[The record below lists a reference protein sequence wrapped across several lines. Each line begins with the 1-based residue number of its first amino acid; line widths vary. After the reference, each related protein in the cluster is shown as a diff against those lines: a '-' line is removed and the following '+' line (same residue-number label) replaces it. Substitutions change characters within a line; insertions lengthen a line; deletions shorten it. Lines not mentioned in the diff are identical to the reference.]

1 MAKFGIGQAVRR
13 VEDHRFLTG
22 QGRYVDDLSLPGM
35 CHGVVVLSPHA
46 HARIRAVDV
55 SKAKAASGVLAVLTG
70 ADVAADKL
78 GAFTAAM
85 MPEDLGAPKGHRIH
99 QQVLQSEKARFV
111 GDRVAFVVA
120 ETEAQAR
127 DAAEMVEVDYETL
140 PAVAL
145 LEDAVKDGAP
155 KVWDDNPNGNVAF
168 VLAFGDQ
175 AATDAAF
182 AKAKHVVKL
191 RMENN
196 RLTPVSMEPRTAIGD
211 YSAADDSYTL
221 YTSSQNPHGVRMEMA
236 GIFHVNENQVRV
248 VAPDVGGG
256 FGLKG
261 GAFPDDALALWASRR
276 LRRPVKWVATRSESM
291 MTDHTGRDLVNHGE
305 LALDENGKI
314 LAIRQQSLFQ
324 VGAYF
329 VGPGMVTGLFSLRFI
344 PEAYDVQTM
353 HIMTKGLFTNTP
365 QAGPYRGAGRPEAA
379 YFTERMIEHAAREI
393 GMDPAE
399 IRRRNLIP
407 PEKLPYNTPTFY
419 TYDSGEFVRVLD
431 KCIAL
436 ADWKGYAKRKK
447 ETEKH
452 GKLRGRSVCY
462 YIEFGG
468 IFNDRM
474 DIRFDPG
481 GTVTILGGTH
491 SHGQGHATVFAQL
504 VHEFLGVPFESIR
517 YVQGDTAQVPFGR
530 GTYGA
535 RSAVVGG
542 SSLRYAADAVIEKA
556 KPMAAAMMEA
566 DAGDIEF
573 QDGNFKVAGTDK
585 AIPLTEVAKAS
596 FAPMGPMTRF
606 GIGLEGSGSYSPE
619 PPSHPNGAHAV
630 EVEIDPDTGE
640 VTVDRYVMVDDL
652 GQVLNPMIVN
662 GQQHGGVAQGIG
674 QALYEHAVYDRD
686 TAQLVTGSFMDY
698 VMPRADMLPHFEIA
712 LEEVPCKTN
721 PIGVKGIGESGTIG
735 APPVVINAVIDAL
748 SPLGIDRIDM
758 PATPSKVW
766 HAIQGARNGNGAA
779 KHS

>member
-13 VEDHRFLTG
+13 VEDQRFLTG
-22 QGRYVDDLSLPGM
+22 AGRYVDDITLPGL
-35 CHGVVVLSPHA
+35 CHGVVLLSPHA
-46 HARIRAVDV
+46 HARIKKVDTA
-55 SKAKAASGVLAVLTG
+55 KAKAAPGVLLVLT
-70 ADVAADKL
+70 AADLASEKL
-78 GAFTAAM
+78 GSFTAGM
-85 MPEDLGAPKGHRIH
+85 MPEDIGGPKGHRIH
-99 QQVLQSEKARFV
+99 QTLLQSDKVRFV

-120 ETEAQAR
+120 ETQAQAR
-127 DAAEMVEVDYETL
+127 DAAEMIEVDYETL

-145 LEDAVKDGAP
+145 VEDAAKDGAP

-175 AATDAAF
+175 GQTDAAF
-182 AKAKHVVKL
+182 ANAKHVVKL

-196 RLTPVSMEPRTAIGD
+196 RVTPVSMEPRTAIGD
-211 YSAADDSYTL
+211 YNFADDQYTL
-221 YTSSQNPHGVRMEMA
+221 YTSSQNPHGVRMEIA
-236 GIFHVNENQVRV
+236 HIFHVNENQVRV

-261 GAFPDDALALWASRR
+261 GAFPDDALVMWASRT

-291 MTDHTGRDLVNHGE
+291 MTDHTGRDLVSYGE
-305 LALDENGKI
+305 LALDERGKI
-314 LAIRQQSLFQ
+314 LAIRSQAFFQ
-324 VGAYF
+324 VGAYL
-329 VGPGMVTGLFSLRFI
+329 VGPGMVSGLFSLRFI

-353 HIMTKGLFTNTP
+353 HIVCKGMYTNTP

-379 YFTERMIEHAAREI
+379 YFTERMIEHAAKQI
-393 GMDPAE
+393 GMDVAE
-399 IRRRNLIP
+399 IRRVNLIP
-407 PEKLPYNTPTFY
+407 PDKFPYNTPTWY
-419 TYDSGEFVRVLD
+419 TYDSGEFVRLLD
-431 KCIAL
+431 KCVDM
-436 ADWKGYAKRKK
+436 ADWKGYEKRRKAS
-447 ETEKH
+447 EKD

-481 GTVTILGGTH
+481 GTVTVFGGTH

-517 YVQGDTAQVPFGR
+517 YVQGDTAQVQFGR

-542 SSLRYAADAVIEKA
+542 SALKRAAEAIIDKA

-573 QDGNFKVAGTDK
+573 NDGNFKVAGTDK

-596 FAPMGPMTRF
+596 FAPMGPMTKF
-606 GIGLEGSGSYSPE
+606 GIGLEGSGSHSPE

-630 EVEIDPDTGE
+630 EVEIDPETGV

-674 QALYEHAVYDRD
+674 QALYEHAVYDRNS
-686 TAQLVTGSFMDY
+686 AQLVTGSFMDY
-698 VMPRADMLPHFEIA
+698 VMPRADMLPNFEIA
-712 LEEVPCKTN
+712 LEEVPCLTN

-735 APPVVINAVIDAL
+735 APPVVINAIIDAL
-748 SPLGIDRIDM
+748 APLGIDRIDM
-758 PATPSKVW
+758 PATPGKVW
-766 HAIQGARNGNGAA
+766 EAIQKANGAKA
-779 KHS
+779 A

>member
-1 MAKFGIGQAVRR
+1 
-13 VEDHRFLTG
+13 
-22 QGRYVDDLSLPGM
+22 M
-35 CHGVVVLSPHA
+35 CHGVIVLSPHA
-46 HARIRAVDV
+46 HARIKKIDT
-55 SKAKAASGVLAVLTG
+55 SKAKAAPGVLLVLTG

-99 QQVLQSEKARFV
+99 QQLLQAEKVRFV

-120 ETEAQAR
+120 ETQAQAR
-127 DAAEMVEVDYETL
+127 DAAEMIEVDYEPL

-145 LEDAVKDGAP
+145 LEDAAKDGAP

-168 VLAFGDQ
+168 HLMFGDQ

-211 YSAADDSYTL
+211 YNAADDTYTL
-221 YTSSQNPHGVRMEMA
+221 YTSSQNPHGVRTEIA
-236 GIFHVNENQVRV
+236 HILHIAENQIARGR
-248 VAPDVGGG
+248 ARCR
-256 FGLKG
+256 
-261 GAFPDDALALWASRR
+261 RR
-276 LRRPVKWVATRSESM
+276 LRPEGRLVSRRRAGAVGVEEAPAPGEMGRDALRSM
-291 MTDHTGRDLVNHGE
+291 MTDHTGRDLVSYGE
-305 LALDENGKI
+305 LALDEKGKI
-314 LAIRQQSLFQ
+314 LAIRSQSLFQ
-324 VGAYF
+324 IGAYF
-329 VGPGMVTGLFSLRFI
+329 VGPGMVSGLFSLRFI
-344 PEAYDVQTM
+344 PEAYDVQTI
-353 HIMTKGLFTNTP
+353 HIMCKGLFTNTP

-379 YFTERMIEHAAREI
+379 YFTERMIEHAAKQI
-393 GMDPAE
+393 GMDVAE
-399 IRRRNLIP
+399 IRRVNLIAP
-407 PEKLPYNTPTFY
+407 DKFPYNTPTSY
-419 TYDSGEFVRVLD
+419 SYNSGEFVRLLD
-431 KCIAL
+431 KCVDM

-447 ETEKH
+447 ASEKD

-481 GTVTILGGTH
+481 GTVTVFGGTH

-504 VHEFLGVPFESIR
+504 VHEFLGVPFEQIR
-517 YVQGDTAQVPFGR
+517 YVQGDTAQVQFGR

-542 SSLRYAADAVIEKA
+542 SALRRAADAIIDKA

-573 QDGNFKVAGTDK
+573 KDGKFKVAGTDK

-596 FAPMGPMTRF
+596 FAPMGPMTKF
-606 GIGLEGSGSYSPE
+606 GIGLEGSGSHSPE

-630 EVEIDPDTGE
+630 EVEIDPETGE

-674 QALYEHAVYDRD
+674 QALYEHAVYDRS

-698 VMPRADMLPHFEIA
+698 VMPRADMLPNFEIA
-712 LEEVPCKTN
+712 LEEVRCLTN

-748 SPLGIDRIDM
+748 APLGIDRIDM
-758 PATPSKVW
+758 PATPSRVW
-766 HAIQGARNGNGAA
+766 QAIQSAKGAA
-779 KHS
+779 

>member
-13 VEDHRFLTG
+13 VEDARFLTG
-22 QGRYVDDLSLPGM
+22 QGRYVDDIVLPGM
-35 CHGVVVLSPHA
+35 CHGVMLLSPHA
-46 HARIRAVDV
+46 HARIGKIDIA
-55 SKAKAASGVLAVLTG
+55 KAKAAPGVLLVLTG
-70 ADVAADKL
+70 ADAAADKL
-78 GAFTAAM
+78 GAFTSAM
-85 MPEDLGAPKGHRIH
+85 MPEDLGAPKGHRIF
-99 QQVLQSEKARFV
+99 QQVLQSEKVRFV

-120 ETEAQAR
+120 ETAGQAR
-127 DAAEMVEVDYETL
+127 DAAEMIEVDYETL

-145 LEDAVKDGAP
+145 LEDAAKDGAP

-168 VLAFGDQ
+168 MLAFGDQ

-191 RMENN
+191 RTENN
-196 RLTPVSMEPRTAIGD
+196 RVTPVSMEPRTAIGD
-211 YSAADDSYTL
+211 YAAADDTYTL
-221 YTSSQNPHGVRMEMA
+221 YTSSQNPHGVRFEMSQLL
-236 GIFHVNENQVRV
+236 HVAENQIRV

-261 GAFPDDALALWASRR
+261 GSFPDDVLVLWASKK
-276 LRRPVKWVATRSESM
+276 LHRPVKWVATRSESM
-291 MTDHTGRDLVNHGE
+291 MNDHTGRDLVSYGE
-305 LALDENGKI
+305 LALDETGKI
-314 LAIRQQSLFQ
+314 LAIRSQSLFQ
-324 VGAYF
+324 IGAYF
-329 VGPGMVTGLFSLRFI
+329 VGPGMVSGLFSLRFI

-353 HIMTKGLFTNTP
+353 HIVCKGLFTNTP

-379 YFTERMIEHAAREI
+379 YFTERMVEHAAREI
-393 GMDPAE
+393 GIDPAE
-399 IRRRNLIP
+399 IRRRNLIAP
-407 PEKLPYNTPTFY
+407 DKFPYNTPTLY

-431 KCIAL
+431 RCVDM
-436 ADWKGYAKRKK
+436 ADWKGYEKRRKAS
-447 ETEKH
+447 EKN

-504 VHEFLGVPFESIR
+504 VHEFLGVPFEQIR

-542 SSLRYAADAVIEKA
+542 SALKRAADAIIDKA

-573 QDGNFKVAGTDK
+573 TDGLFQVAGTDK

-596 FAPMGPMTRF
+596 YAPMGPMTKF
-606 GIGLEGSGSYSPE
+606 GIGLEGSGSHSPE

-630 EVEIDPDTGE
+630 EVEIDPETGE
-640 VTVDRYVMVDDL
+640 VRVDRYVMVDDL

-674 QALYEHAVYDRD
+674 QALYEHAVYDRQS
-686 TAQLVTGSFMDY
+686 AQLITGSFMDY
-698 VMPRADMLPHFEIA
+698 VMPRADMLPNFEIA

-758 PATPSKVW
+758 PATPSRVW
-766 HAIQGARNGNGAA
+766 QAIRQAKGAKTHA
-779 KHS
+779 

>member
-13 VEDHRFLTG
+13 VEDARFLTG
-22 QGRYVDDLSLPGM
+22 QGRYVDDIVLPGM
-35 CHGVVVLSPHA
+35 CHGVVLLSPHA
-46 HARIRAVDV
+46 HARIRKIDT
-55 SKAKAASGVLAVLTG
+55 SKAKAAPGVLLVLTG
-70 ADVAADKL
+70 ADAAADKL
-78 GAFTAAM
+78 GAYTSAM
-85 MPEDLGAPKGHRIH
+85 MPEDIGAPKGHRIF
-99 QQVLQSEKARFV
+99 QQVLQAEKVRFV

-120 ETEAQAR
+120 ETQAQAR
-127 DAAEMVEVDYETL
+127 DAAEMIDVDYETL

-145 LEDAVKDGAP
+145 LEDAAKDGAP

-182 AKAKHVVKL
+182 ARAKHVVKL
-191 RMENN
+191 RTENN
-196 RLTPVSMEPRTAIGD
+196 RVTPVSMEPRTAIGD
-211 YSAADDSYTL
+211 YAAADDTYTL
-221 YTSSQNPHGVRMEMA
+221 YTSSQNPHGVRFEMSQLL
-236 GIFHVNENQVRV
+236 HLTENQIRV

-261 GAFPDDALALWASRR
+261 GSFPDDVLVLWASRK

-291 MTDHTGRDLVNHGE
+291 MNDHTGRDLISHGE
-305 LALDENGKI
+305 LALDEKGKI
-314 LAIRQQSLFQ
+314 LAIRSQSLFQ
-324 VGAYF
+324 IGAYF
-329 VGPGMVTGLFSLRFI
+329 VGPGMVSGLFSLRFI

-353 HIMTKGLFTNTP
+353 HIMCKGLFTNTP

-393 GMDPAE
+393 GMDVAD
-399 IRRRNLIP
+399 IRRVNLIAP
-407 PEKLPYNTPTFY
+407 DKFPYNTPTLY
-419 TYDSGEFVRVLD
+419 TYDSGEFARLLD
-431 KCIAL
+431 KCVEM
-436 ADWKGYAKRKK
+436 ADWNGYAKRKK
-447 ETEKH
+447 ESEKN

-491 SHGQGHATVFAQL
+491 SHGQGHATVFAQC
-504 VHEFLGVPFESIR
+504 VHEWLGVPFEQIR
-517 YVQGDTAQVPFGR
+517 YVQGDTAQVGFGR

-542 SSLRYAADAVIEKA
+542 SALKRAADVIIDKA

-573 QDGNFKVAGTDK
+573 KDGLFKVAGTDK

-596 FAPMGPMTRF
+596 YAPMGPMTKF
-606 GIGLEGSGSYSPE
+606 GIGLEGTGSHSPE

-630 EVEIDPDTGE
+630 EVEIDPETGE
-640 VTVDRYVMVDDL
+640 VKVDRYVMVDDL

-674 QALYEHAVYDRD
+674 QALYEHAVYDRQS
-686 TAQLVTGSFMDY
+686 AQLVTGSFMDY
-698 VMPRADMLPHFEIA
+698 VMPRADMLPNFEIA

-748 SPLGIDRIDM
+748 APLGVDRIDM
-758 PATPSKVW
+758 PATPSRVW
-766 HAIQGARNGNGAA
+766 QAIQAANGAKA
-779 KHS
+779 HA

>member
-22 QGRYVDDLSLPGM
+22 AGRYVDDLTLPGM
-35 CHGVVVLSPHA
+35 CHGVNVLSPHA
-46 HARIRAVDV
+46 HARIKKVDTA
-55 SKAKAASGVLAVLTG
+55 KAKAAPGVLLVLTG
-70 ADVAADKL
+70 KDAAHDKL
-78 GAFTAAM
+78 GGFTAAM

-99 QQVLQSEKARFV
+99 QYLLQSDKVRFV

-120 ETEAQAR
+120 ETQAQAR
-127 DAAEMVEVDYETL
+127 DAAELVEVTYEEL
-140 PAVAL
+140 PAVAM
-145 LEDAVKDGAP
+145 LEDAAKDGAP

-168 VLAFGDQ
+168 MLAIGDEK
-175 AATDAAF
+175 ATDAAF

-191 RMENN
+191 RVENN
-196 RLTPVSMEPRTAIGD
+196 RLAPVSMEPRTSIGD
-211 YSAADDSYTL
+211 YNAADDAYTL
-221 YTSSQNPHGVRMEMA
+221 YTSSQNPHGVRMEIA
-236 GIFHVNENQVRV
+236 HIFHIAENQLRV

-261 GAFPDDALALWASRR
+261 SVFPDDALVVWASRK

-291 MTDHTGRDLVNHGE
+291 MTDHTGRDLVSHGE
-305 LALDENGKI
+305 LALDEKGKI
-314 LAIRQQSLFQ
+314 LAIRSQSLFQ

-329 VGPGMVTGLFSLRFI
+329 VGPGMVTGLFSMRFI
-344 PEAYDVQTM
+344 PEAYDVQTV
-353 HIMTKGLFTNTP
+353 HLVCKGLFTNTP

-379 YFTERMIEHAAREI
+379 YFTERMIEHAAKQI
-393 GMDPAE
+393 GMEVDE
-399 IRRRNLIP
+399 IRRVNLIP
-407 PEKLPYNTPTFY
+407 PSKFPYNTPTWY
-419 TYDSGEFVRVLD
+419 TYDSGEFVRLLD
-431 KCIAL
+431 KCMDM
-436 ADWKGYAKRKK
+436 ADWKGYEKRRKAS
-447 ETEKH
+447 EKA
-452 GKLRGRSVCY
+452 GKLRGHSVCY

-481 GTVTILGGTH
+481 GNVTVFGGTH

-517 YVQGDTAQVPFGR
+517 YVQGDTGQVQFGR

-542 SSLRYAADAVIEKA
+542 SSLKYAADAIIAKA

-566 DAGDIEF
+566 DTGDIEF
-573 QDGNFKVAGTDK
+573 KDGTFKVAGTDK

-596 FAPMGPMTRF
+596 FAPMGPMTKF

-630 EVEIDPDTGE
+630 EVEIDPETGE
-640 VTVDRYVMVDDL
+640 VVVDRYVMVDDL

-674 QALYEHAVYDRD
+674 QALYENLAYDRD
-686 TAQLVTGSFMDY
+686 SAQLITGSFMDY
-698 VMPRADMLPHFEIA
+698 AMPRADMLPHFEIA
-712 LEEVPCKTN
+712 LEEMPCLTN

-758 PATPSKVW
+758 PATPGKVW
-766 HAIQGARNGNGAA
+766 ELIRKANGAKA
-779 KHS
+779 HG

>member
-13 VEDHRFLTG
+13 VEDRRFLTG
-22 QGRYVDDLSLPGM
+22 AGRYVDDITLPGM
-35 CHGVVVLSPHA
+35 CHGVNVLSPHA
-46 HARIRAVDV
+46 HARVKTIDV
-55 SKAKAASGVLAVLTG
+55 SKAKAAPGVLAVLTG
-70 ADVAADKL
+70 KDAAHDKL
-78 GAFTAAM
+78 GAFTAGM
-85 MPEDLGAPKGHRIH
+85 MPEDLGAPKGHRVH
-99 QQVLQSEKARFV
+99 QHVLQSDKVRFV

-127 DAAEMVEVDYETL
+127 DAAELVEVHYEEL

-145 LEDAVKDGAP
+145 VEDAAKDGAP

-168 VLAFGDQ
+168 MLMFGDQ

-211 YSAADDSYTL
+211 YNATEDSYTL
-221 YTSSQNPHGVRMEMA
+221 YTASQNPHGVRMEVA
-236 GIFHVNENQVRV
+236 HILHIAENQLRV

-261 GAFPDDALALWASRR
+261 SVFPDDVLVLWASRK
-276 LRRPVKWVATRSESM
+276 LHRPVKWVATRSESM
-291 MTDHTGRDLVNHGE
+291 MTDHTGRDLVSYGE
-305 LALDENGKI
+305 LALDEKGKI
-314 LAIRQQSLFQ
+314 LAIRSQSLFQ

-329 VGPGMVTGLFSLRFI
+329 VGPGMVSGLFSLRFI

-353 HIMTKGLFTNTP
+353 HIMCKGMFTNTP

-379 YFTERMIEHAAREI
+379 YFTERMIEHAANEI

-399 IRRRNLIP
+399 IRRVNLIAP
-407 PEKLPYNTPTFY
+407 DKFPYNTPTFY
-419 TYDSGEFVRVLD
+419 TYDSGEFVRLLD
-431 KCIAL
+431 KCVEMV
-436 ADWKGYAKRKK
+436 DWKGYEKRRK
-447 ETEKH
+447 TSEKN

-481 GTVTILGGTH
+481 GTVTIFGGTH

-517 YVQGDTAQVPFGR
+517 YVQGDTAQVQFGR

-542 SSLRYAADAVIEKA
+542 SSLKYAADAIIAKA

-573 QDGNFKVAGTDK
+573 KDGSFKVAGTDK

-596 FAPMGPMTRF
+596 FAPMGPMTKF
-606 GIGLEGSGSYSPE
+606 GIGLEGTGSYSPE

-630 EVEIDPDTGE
+630 EVEIDPETGE
-640 VTVDRYVMVDDL
+640 VKVDRYVMVDDL

-674 QALYEHAVYDRD
+674 QALYEHAVYDRES
-686 TAQLVTGSFMDY
+686 AQLVTGSFMDY
-698 VMPRADMLPHFEIA
+698 AMPRADMLPHFEIA
-712 LEEVPCKTN
+712 LEEVPCLTN

-735 APPVVINAVIDAL
+735 APPVVINAIIDAL
-748 SPLGIDRIDM
+748 KPLGIDRIDM
-758 PATPSKVW
+758 PATPSRVW
-766 HAIQGARNGNGAA
+766 ETIQKANGGA
-779 KHS
+779 KHA

>member
-13 VEDHRFLTG
+13 VEDRRFLTG
-22 QGRYVDDLSLPGM
+22 SGRYVDDIVLPGM
-35 CHGVVVLSPHA
+35 CHGVNLLSPHA
-46 HARIRAVDV
+46 HARIRKIDT
-55 SKAKAASGVLAVLTG
+55 SKAKAAPGVLLVLTG
-70 ADVAADKL
+70 ADVAADHL
-78 GAFTAAM
+78 GAFTSAM

-99 QQVLQSEKARFV
+99 QQMLQAEKVRFV

-120 ETEAQAR
+120 ETLAQAR
-127 DAAEMVEVDYETL
+127 DAAELVEIDYEQL

-145 LEDAVKDGAP
+145 VEDAAKDGAP

-168 VLAFGDQ
+168 MLMFGDQ

-196 RLTPVSMEPRTAIGD
+196 RLAPVSMEPRTAIGD
-211 YSAADDSYTL
+211 YNAADDAYTL
-221 YTSSQNPHGVRMEMA
+221 YTSSQNPHGVRMEIA
-236 GIFHVNENQVRV
+236 HVLHIAENQLRV
-248 VAPDVGGG
+248 VSPDVGGG

-261 GAFPDDALALWASRR
+261 GSFPDDALVLWAARK
-276 LRRPVKWVATRSESM
+276 LRRPVKWVASRSESM
-291 MTDHTGRDLVNHGE
+291 MTDHTGRDLVSYGE
-305 LALDENGKI
+305 LALDEKGKI
-314 LAIRQQSLFQ
+314 LAIRSQSLFQ
-324 VGAYF
+324 IGAYF
-329 VGPGMVTGLFSLRFI
+329 VAAGMVTGLFSLRFI

-353 HIMTKGLFTNTP
+353 HIMCKGLFTNTP

-379 YFTERMIEHAAREI
+379 YFTERMIEHAAKQI
-393 GMDPAE
+393 GMDVAE
-399 IRRRNLIP
+399 IRRVNLIP
-407 PEKLPYNTPTFY
+407 PDKFPYNTPTLY
-419 TYDSGEFVRVLD
+419 TYDSGEFVRLLD
-431 KCIAL
+431 KCVEMV
-436 ADWKGYAKRKK
+436 DWKGYAKRKK
-447 ETEKH
+447 ESEKN

-481 GTVTILGGTH
+481 GTVTVFGGTH

-517 YVQGDTAQVPFGR
+517 YVQGDTAQVQFGR

-542 SSLRYAADAVIEKA
+542 SALKRAADAIIDKA

-566 DAGDIEF
+566 DVGDIEF
-573 QDGNFKVAGTDK
+573 GDGAFKVAGTDK

-596 FAPMGPMTRF
+596 FAPMGPMTKF
-606 GIGLEGSGSYSPE
+606 GIGLEGSGSHSPE

-630 EVEIDPDTGE
+630 EVEIDPETGE

-674 QALYEHAVYDRD
+674 QALYEHAIYDRSS
-686 TAQLVTGSFMDY
+686 AQLITGSFMDY
-698 VMPRADMLPHFEIA
+698 TMPRADMLPHFDIA
-712 LEEVPCKTN
+712 LEEVPCLTN

-758 PATPSKVW
+758 PATPGRVW
-766 HAIQGARNGNGAA
+766 EAIHNANGKAA
-779 KHS
+779 

>member
-1 MAKFGIGQAVRR
+1 MAKFGVGQAVRR
-13 VEDHRFLTG
+13 VEDQRFLTG
-22 QGRYVDDLSLPGM
+22 QGRYVDDIVLPAM
-35 CHGVVVLSPHA
+35 CHGVNVLSPHA
-46 HARIRAVDV
+46 HAKIKRIDV
-55 SKAKAASGVLAVLTG
+55 SKAKAAPGVLLVLTG

-78 GAFTAAM
+78 GGMTAHL
-85 MPEDLGAPKGHRIH
+85 MPEDFGAPKGHRTFQPLLVADRVRH
-99 QQVLQSEKARFV
+99 V

-120 ETEAQAR
+120 ETLAQAR
-127 DAAEMVEVDYETL
+127 DAAELIQVDYEPL
-140 PAVAL
+140 PALVNI
-145 LEDAVKDGAP
+145 EDAAKPDAI
-155 KVWDDNPNGNVAF
+155 KVWDDNPSGNNAF
-168 VLAFGDQ
+168 QLMFGNKE
-175 AATDAAF
+175 ATDAAF
-182 AKAKHVVKL
+182 AGAKHVVKL

-211 YSAADDSYTL
+211 YNAAEDAYTL
-221 YTSSQNPHGVRMEMA
+221 YTSSQNPHGVRME
-236 GIFHVNENQVRV
+236 ISHILHVNENQVRV
-248 VAPDVGGG
+248 VSPDVGGG

-261 GAFPDDALALWASRR
+261 GAFPDDALVVWASRK
-276 LRRPVKWVATRSESM
+276 LKRPVKWVASRSEAM
-291 MTDHTGRDLVNHGE
+291 MTDHTGRDLVSYGE
-305 LALDENGKI
+305 LALDEKGKI
-314 LAIRQQSLFQ
+314 LAIRSQSLFQ
-324 VGAYF
+324 IGAYF
-329 VGPGMVTGLFSLRFI
+329 VGPGMVSGLFSLRFI
-344 PEAYDVQTM
+344 PEAYDVQTI
-353 HIMTKGLFTNTP
+353 HIVCKGLFTNTP

-379 YFTERMIEHAAREI
+379 YFTERMIEHAAKQI
-393 GMDPAE
+393 GMDVAE
-399 IRRRNLIP
+399 IRRVNLIAP
-407 PEKLPYNTPTFY
+407 DKFPYNTPTLY
-419 TYDSGEFVRVLD
+419 TYDSGEFARLLD
-431 KCIAL
+431 KCVEM
-436 ADWKGYAKRKK
+436 ADWKGYEKRRKAS
-447 ETEKH
+447 ERN

-504 VHEFLGVPFESIR
+504 VHEFLGVPFEQIR
-517 YVQGDTAQVPFGR
+517 YVQGDTAQVGFGR

-542 SSLRYAADAVIEKA
+542 SALKRAADVIIDKA

-573 QDGNFKVAGTDK
+573 SDGAFKVAGTDK

-596 FAPMGPMTRF
+596 YAPMGPMTKF
-606 GIGLEGSGSYSPE
+606 GIGLEVSGSHSPE

-630 EVEIDPDTGE
+630 EVEIDPETGE
-640 VTVDRYVMVDDL
+640 VKVDRFGVVDDL
-652 GQVLNPMIVN
+652 GQVLDPMIVN

-674 QALYEHAVYDRD
+674 QALYEHAVYDRQS
-686 TAQLVTGSFMDY
+686 AQLVTGSFMDY
-698 VMPRADMLPHFEIA
+698 VMPRADMLPDFEIA

-758 PATPSKVW
+758 PATPGRVW
-766 HAIQGARNGNGAA
+766 EAMQAA
-779 KHS
+779 KQKAA

>member
-13 VEDHRFLTG
+13 VEDQRFLTG
-22 QGRYVDDLSLPGM
+22 AGRYVDDITLPAM
-35 CHGVVVLSPHA
+35 CHGVVLLSPHA
-46 HARIRAVDV
+46 HARIKKVDTTR
-55 SKAKAASGVLAVLTG
+55 AKAAPGVLLVLT
-70 ADVAADKL
+70 AADLANEKL
-78 GAFTAAM
+78 GSFTSAM
-85 MPEDLGAPKGHRIH
+85 MPEDIGAPKGHRTH
-99 QQVLQSEKARFV
+99 QQLLTGDKVRFV

-127 DAAEMVEVDYETL
+127 DAAEMIEVDYETL

-145 LEDAVKDGAP
+145 VEDAAKDGAP

-168 VLAFGDQ
+168 MLAFGDQ
-175 AATDAAF
+175 GQTDAAF

-196 RLTPVSMEPRTAIGD
+196 RVTPVSMEPRTAIGD
-211 YSAADDSYTL
+211 YNQAEDHYTL
-221 YTSSQNPHGVRMEMA
+221 YTSSQNPHGVRMEIA
-236 GIFHVNENQVRV
+236 HIFHVNENQVRV

-261 GAFPDDALALWASRR
+261 GAFPDDALAMWASRT

-291 MTDHTGRDLVNHGE
+291 MTDHTGRDLVSYGE
-305 LALDENGKI
+305 LALDEKGKI
-314 LAIRQQSLFQ
+314 LAIRSQSLFQ
-324 VGAYF
+324 IGAYF
-329 VGPGMVTGLFSLRFI
+329 VGPGMVSGLFSLRFI

-353 HIMTKGLFTNTP
+353 HIVCKGMFTNTP

-379 YFTERMIEHAAREI
+379 YFTERMIELAAKQI
-393 GMDPAE
+393 GMDVAE
-399 IRRRNLIP
+399 IRRVNLIAP
-407 PEKLPYNTPTFY
+407 DKFPYNTPTLY
-419 TYDSGEFVRVLD
+419 TYDSGEFVRLLD
-431 KCIAL
+431 KCVEM
-436 ADWKGYAKRKK
+436 ADWKGYEKRRKASEK
-447 ETEKH
+447 E

-481 GTVTILGGTH
+481 GTVTVFGGTH

-517 YVQGDTAQVPFGR
+517 YVQGDTAQVQFGR

-542 SSLRYAADAVIEKA
+542 SALKRAADAIIDKG

-573 QDGNFKVAGTDK
+573 SDGTFKVAGTDK

-596 FAPMGPMTRF
+596 FAPMGPMTKF
-606 GIGLEGSGSYSPE
+606 GIGLEGSGSHSPE

-630 EVEIDPDTGE
+630 EVEIDPETGE

-674 QALYEHAVYDRD
+674 QALYEHAVYDR
-686 TAQLVTGSFMDY
+686 TSAQLVTGSFMDY
-698 VMPRADMLPHFEIA
+698 VMPRANMLPNFEIA
-712 LEEVPCKTN
+712 LEEVPCLTN

-735 APPVVINAVIDAL
+735 APPVVINAIIDAL

-758 PATPSKVW
+758 PATPGKVW
-766 HAIQGARNGNGAA
+766 EAINKANGAKA
-779 KHS
+779 A

>member
-13 VEDHRFLTG
+13 VEDARFLTG
-22 QGRYVDDLSLPGM
+22 AGRYVDDITLPGM
-35 CHGVVVLSPHA
+35 VHGVVLLSPHA
-46 HARIRAVDV
+46 HARIRKIDTA
-55 SKAKAASGVLAVLTG
+55 KAKAATGVLLVLTA
-70 ADVAADKL
+70 ADLAADKL
-78 GAFTAAM
+78 GAFTSAM
-85 MPEDLGAPKGHRIH
+85 MPEDIGAPKGHRTF
-99 QQVLQSEKARFV
+99 QQVLQADKVRFV

-120 ETEAQAR
+120 ETQAQAR
-127 DAAEMVEVDYETL
+127 DAAEMIEVDYETL

-145 LEDAVKDGAP
+145 VEDAAKDGAP

-168 VLAFGDQ
+168 MLAFGDQ

-182 AKAKHVVKL
+182 AKAKHHVKL

-196 RLTPVSMEPRTAIGD
+196 RVTPVSMEPRTSIGD
-211 YSAADDSYTL
+211 YNAVEDFYTL
-221 YTSSQNPHGVRMEMA
+221 YTSSQNPHGVRMEIA
-236 GIFHVNENQVRV
+236 HIFHVNENQVRV

-261 GAFPDDALALWASRR
+261 GAFPDDALALWAAKK
-276 LRRPVKWVATRSESM
+276 LKRPVKWVATRSESM
-291 MTDHTGRDLVNHGE
+291 MTDHTGRDLVSYGE
-305 LALDENGKI
+305 LALDEKGKI
-314 LAIRQQSLFQ
+314 LAIRSQSLFQ
-324 VGAYF
+324 IGAYF
-329 VGPGMVTGLFSLRFI
+329 VGPGMVSGLFSLRFI

-353 HIMTKGLFTNTP
+353 HIVCKGLFTNTP

-379 YFTERMIEHAAREI
+379 YFTERMVEHAAKQI
-393 GMDPAE
+393 GMDVAE
-399 IRRRNLIP
+399 IRRVNLIP
-407 PEKLPYNTPTFY
+407 PGKFPYNTPTLY
-419 TYDSGEFVRVLD
+419 TYDLGEFARLLD
-431 KCIAL
+431 KCVEM
-436 ADWKGYAKRKK
+436 ADWKGYEKRRKAS
-447 ETEKH
+447 EKN

-481 GTVTILGGTH
+481 GTVTVFAGTH

-504 VHEFLGVPFESIR
+504 VHEFLGVPFEQIR
-517 YVQGDTAQVPFGR
+517 FVQGDTAQVQFGR

-542 SSLRYAADAVIEKA
+542 SALKRAADAIIDKA

-573 QDGNFKVAGTDK
+573 SDGAFKVAGTDK

-596 FAPMGPMTRF
+596 FAPMGPMTKF
-606 GIGLEGSGSYSPE
+606 GIGLEGSGSHSPE

-630 EVEIDPDTGE
+630 EVEIDPETGE

-674 QALYEHAVYDRD
+674 QALYEHAVYDRES
-686 TAQLVTGSFMDY
+686 AQLVTGSFMDY
-698 VMPRADMLPHFEIA
+698 VMPRADMLPDFEIA
-712 LEEVPCKTN
+712 LEEVRCLTN

-758 PATPSKVW
+758 PATPGRVW
-766 HAIQGARNGNGAA
+766 QTIQAARAGAR
-779 KHS
+779 